1 MNVFAQA
8 HNHLNLTPGQRAF
21 LKLVE
26 GFCVAGVV
34 AVLPF
39 ISQAL
44 AAQSINWAQVLRTA
58 AATFSVAALLAV
70 TKYLKAQN
78 DPPLTT
84 AATTIAQAV
93 ITDIPRWAGVPS
105 FEIVPTAASD
115 GAVESPAPAPPAPP
129 AQAPVPVPV
138 AVS

>member
-1 MNVFAQA
+1 MNIFAQA
-8 HNHLNLTPGQRAF
+8 RNNLNLAPSQRAF

-26 GFCVAGVV
+26 GFIVAGIV

-84 AATTIAQAV
+84 VATTIAQAAV
-93 ITDIPRWAGVPS
+93 TDIPRWAG
-105 FEIVPTAASD
+105 IPT
-115 GAVESPAPAPPAPP
+115 
-129 AQAPVPVPV
+129 
-138 AVS
+138 

>member
-8 HNHLNLTPGQRAF
+8 RNNLNLTPGQRAF

-26 GFCVAGVV
+26 GFIVAGIV
-34 AVLPF
+34 AALPA

-44 AAQSINWAQVLRTA
+44 AAQSINWSQIVRTA

-78 DPPLTT
+78 DPPLATV
-84 AATTIAQAV
+84 ATTVAQAAV
-93 ITDIPRWAGVPS
+93 SDIPRWAGIPS
-105 FEIVPTAASD
+105 FDVVPAVASAGAAD
-115 GAVESPAPAPPAPP
+115 LPAPAPPAD
-129 AQAPVPVPV
+129 APVPAAV